1 MRSFFLFFSI
11 ILLSSCNNDDAV
23 PDIYTGEVTALKN
36 GEIWTAKCYVSTIT
50 DSTYVLVA
58 DTFSKQGFWRE
69 AFDIRQFVIDFK
81 RQNIL
86 TINKQNQAGVL
97 SVEYATL
104 IDDGDV
110 VGDIYE
116 LDTTATDNFIQ
127 ILSYNAS
134 KNYIEG
140 IFSVS
145 LNLSRDDKDG
155 PTPPEKLEFTYG
167 TFRAKVK
174 KE

>member
-1 MRSFFLFFSI
+1 LFLTAILFFSC
-11 ILLSSCNNDDAV
+11 SNDDAI

-36 GEIWTAKCYVSTIT
+36 GETWTAKCYMSSIT
-50 DSTYVLVA
+50 DSTYILRA
-58 DTFSKQGFWRE
+58 DTFSEQGFWRE
-69 AFDIRQFVIDFK
+69 TFDIRQFVINFK
-81 RQNIL
+81 KQKIVTLNRQNQKGLISANYS
-86 TINKQNQAGVL
+86 TI
-97 SVEYATL
+97 

-127 ILSYNAS
+127 ILNYNAS

-140 IFSVS
+140 IFNVS
-145 LNLSRDDKDG
+145 LNLSRDDEDG

-167 TFRAKVK
+167 TFRAKI